1 MDQKNDRTPREP
13 AQAEPPRAAET
24 PPAPRKRFR
33 IEKIEERIAPNNG
46 GRRSHNGSASGS
58 DPLTTNTNSS
68 LSY

>member
-1 MDQKNDRTPREP
+1 MDQTNDRPKPEHSP
-13 AQAEPPRAAET
+13 PAEP

-58 DPLTTNTNSS
+58 DPLTTSTNSS